1 MVKKKATAKVE
12 DKTSAE
18 ALDKALENDELV
30 AEAAI
35 DILTDDVPAEDEVTE
50 EAPTEEVV
58 EEKTEDETKE
68 DEEKSEETPVEEPKE
83 DPKPSKEDIVATA
96 DVLVVNT
103 SFNTICLQ
111 GAEKGQTVSL
121 APKEIKRIPRAL
133 YRVLMQQKAI
143 RVWFDKGVLTSKENA
158 DEVEASDAVAPAEL
172 TAPVTRNGS
181 TAEVKKFEKEGTFK
195 LEI

>member
-35 DILTDDVPAEDEVTE
+35 NILTDDEVSV
-50 EAPTEEVV
+50 EEVV
-58 EEKTEDETKE
+58 EESPKD
-68 DEEKSEETPVEEPKE
+68 EPKE
-83 DPKPSKEDIVATA
+83 EPQTSREDIVATA

-181 TAEVKKFEKEGTFK
+181 TAEVKKFEKDGTFK